1 MLSLENVAVGYGSSP
16 DILHGI
22 TLEIKNSEMLA
33 LIGKNGAG
41 KTTLIRGL
49 TGLLPLRS
57 GRICYNG
64 QDLSLMDI
72 RERARLISVVPQA
85 ASLPPGYT
93 VYETVSHGRT
103 PYLNWYGKLSDTDR
117 KIIDCAVSITGLD
130 QLKEKDVSSL
140 SGGEQQRVI
149 LARAL
154 TQNAPVMILD
164 EPTSSLDIHFQITL
178 LSLEKEI
185 CRKEGIASIFI
196 IHDLNLAARFADR
209 IAVLHN
215 STLAAVGTPE
225 EVLKEDLLFQVYDI
239 PIRVLKDTEEGL
251 IVLPR
256 VTHSA
261 YSI

>member
-1 MLSLENVAVGYGSSP
+1 MLTLENVSLTYGTSP
-16 DILHGI
+16 SILHGI
-22 TLEIKNSEMLA
+22 TMEVRASEMLA

-49 TGLLPLRS
+49 TGLLPLNS
-57 GRICYNG
+57 GRILYEG
-64 QDLSLMDI
+64 RDLSLMDT

-85 ASLPPGYT
+85 AALPPGYT

-103 PYLNWYGKLSDTDR
+103 PYLNWYGKLSENDQN
-117 KIIDCAVSITGLD
+117 IIDQAIHITGLD
-130 QLKEKDVSSL
+130 PFKEKDVSTL

-164 EPTSSLDIHFQITL
+164 EPTSSLDIHYQVAL

-185 CRKEGIASIFI
+185 CLREGIAAVFI

-209 IAVLHN
+209 VAILHN
-215 STLAAVGTPE
+215 GTLAAVGTPD
-225 EVLKEDLLFQVYDI
+225 EVLKEDILSMVYDI
-239 PIRVLKDTEEGL
+239 PVRILKDPEEGL
-251 IVLPR
+251 IILPR
-256 VTHSA
+256 
-261 YSI
+261 IPDKI

>member
-1 MLSLENVAVGYGSSP
+1 MLSIENVSIGYGSAP
-16 DILHGI
+16 DILQNI
-22 TLEIKNSEMLA
+22 SLEIHPSEMLA

-57 GRICYNG
+57 GAIRFEG
-64 QDLSLMDI
+64 RDLSEIDI

-93 VYETVSHGRT
+93 VFETVSHGRT
-103 PYLNWYGKLSDTDR
+103 PYLNWYGKLSDNDR
-117 KIIDCAVSITGLD
+117 NIIDRAVSITGLD
-130 QLKEKDVSSL
+130 QFKDKDVSSL

-164 EPTSSLDIHFQITL
+164 EPTSSLDIHYQVAL

-185 CRKEGIASIFI
+185 CRNEGIAAVFI

-209 IAVLHN
+209 IAVLHE
-215 STLAAVGTPE
+215 SKLAAVGSPE
-225 EVLKEDLLFQVYDI
+225 EVLTEDLLSKVYDI
-239 PIRVLKDTEEGL
+239 PVRVLKDKGEGL
-251 IVLPR
+251 IVLP
-256 VTHSA
+256 H
-261 YSI
+261 IPG